1 METAAAKTLKET
13 VLERIENLSLQEL
26 NVVSDFLNDLENEN
40 PLKKEILS
48 FKGFLK
54 NMDQDFKT
62 ELTTG
67 LPEKR
72 LKGSKS
78 HKTF

>member
-1 METAAAKTLKET
+1 VETTAAKTLKET
-13 VLERIENLSLQEL
+13 VLEKIENLSLQEL
-26 NVVSDFLNDLENEN
+26 NVVFDFLNDLENEN

>member
-1 METAAAKTLKET
+1 VETTAAKTLKET
-13 VLERIENLSLQEL
+13 VLEKIENLSLQEL

-40 PLKKEILS
+40 PLKIEILS

-67 LPEKR
+67 LPKKR

>member
-1 METAAAKTLKET
+1 METTAAKTLKET
-13 VLERIENLSLQEL
+13 VLEKIENLSLQEL
-26 NVVSDFLNDLENEN
+26 NVVSGFLNDLENEN

-54 NMDQDFKT
+54 DMDQDFKT

>member
-1 METAAAKTLKET
+1 METTAAKTLKET
-13 VLERIENLSLQEL
+13 VLEKIENLSLQEL

>member
-1 METAAAKTLKET
+1 METTAAKTLKET
-13 VLERIENLSLQEL
+13 VLEKIENLSLQEL
-26 NVVSDFLNDLENEN
+26 NVVFDFLNDLENEN

>member
-1 METAAAKTLKET
+1 MENTAAKTLKET
-13 VLERIENLSLQEL
+13 VLEKIENLSLQEL